1 MTYVKYVAGDM
12 AGNLSHFR
20 IALSVGRCCVCTMGG
35 VAQKGG
41 QSLGRREH
49 DFCVWY
55 VTEVLR
61 MSYFRLKT
69 AESVGKVLAGTTED
83 VVRHAARN
91 RYERETSAGAKEE
104 CYKRHVLICVAPEA
118 VLMLRFFPKSC
129 DSMLD

>member
-1 MTYVKYVAGDM
+1 MTYVKYVVGDM
-12 AGNLSHFR
+12 AGNRSHFG
-20 IALSVGRCCVCTMGG
+20 IALSVGRCRVCTMGG

-41 QSLGRREH
+41 QSFGRREH
-49 DFCVWY
+49 DFCVMNA
-55 VTEVLR
+55 TKLLR
-61 MSYFRLKT
+61 VRYFRLRT

-118 VLMLRFFPKSC
+118 VLMLRFSEE
-129 DSMLD
+129 L